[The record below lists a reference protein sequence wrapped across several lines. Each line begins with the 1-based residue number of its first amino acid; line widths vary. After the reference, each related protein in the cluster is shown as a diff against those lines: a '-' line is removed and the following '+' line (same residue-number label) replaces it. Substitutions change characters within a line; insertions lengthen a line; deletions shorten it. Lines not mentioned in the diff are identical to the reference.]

1 MIIDMHCHIIPN
13 IDDGASNIN
22 TSIEMC
28 RIAEQEGIHGI
39 IATPHYI
46 HGVIDNGR
54 DIVYSKVMEL
64 NNILRERN
72 INVDIYPGCEVF
84 ICPELPEL
92 VLEDKVCTLNNSQ
105 YVLIEL
111 PLESIPEYT
120 TDVIYQLKLA
130 GYTPIIAHPER
141 NAIINNHP
149 DTLFKLIRIGALSQL
164 NATSLVGLFGKDI
177 MRVSTMLLKNK
188 MVHLLASD
196 AHTVG
201 GRSPRLSVA
210 IDKIEKLA
218 GSEALLRIM
227 KNGEAILNN
236 QLISV
241 EDSIQIGEKEKIRFL
256 SNFKRIFSG
265 M

>member
-1 MIIDMHCHIIPN
+1 MHCHIIPN
-13 IDDGASNIN
+13 IDDGARNIN

-46 HGVIDNGR
+46 HGIIDNDR
-54 DIVYSKVMEL
+54 DMVCSKVMEL
-64 NNILRERN
+64 NNLLREKS
-72 INVDIYPGCEVF
+72 INVEIYPGCEAF
-84 ICPELPEL
+84 ICPELSQL
-92 VLEDKVCTLNNSQ
+92 VLEGKICSLNNSQ

-111 PLESIPEYT
+111 PMESIPEYT
-120 TDVIYQLKLA
+120 AEVIYQLKLT

-141 NAIINNHP
+141 NTVIKSNP
-149 DTLFKLIRIGALSQL
+149 DALLNLISRGALSQI
-164 NATSLVGLFGKDI
+164 NASSLAGLFGKDI
-177 MRVSTMLLKNK
+177 MRATTILLKRK
-188 MVHLLASD
+188 MVHFLASD
-196 AHTVG
+196 AHTGG
-201 GRSPRLSVA
+201 GRSPRLSIA

-218 GSEALLRIM
+218 GPEALLKILQ
-227 KNGEAILNN
+227 NGEAILNN

-241 EDSIQIGEKEKIRFL
+241 EEPIELGDQGRIRIL